1 MFDLVKAVYYVVV
14 PVVLLALA
22 ALVFKFGYPLL
33 IVLAVG
39 AAFLGIFAIVG
50 LTALD
55 LVRGKSAA
63 RAHVAAR
70 PVAQAA

>member
-1 MFDLVKAVYYVVV
+1 MLVKAFYYVVV
-14 PVVLLALA
+14 PVLLLTLA
-22 ALVFKFGYPLL
+22 ALVFEFGYPLL
-33 IVLAVG
+33 ITVAVA

-55 LVRGKSAA
+55 LVRGRAAA
-63 RAHVAAR
+63 RPRVATR

>member
-1 MFDLVKAVYYVVV
+1 MNLVNAFYYVIV
-14 PVVLLALA
+14 PVALVALA
-22 ALVFKFGYPLL
+22 ALIFEFGYPLL
-33 IVLAVG
+33 IVVAVA

-55 LVRGKSAA
+55 LVRGRTAA
-63 RAHVAAR
+63 RARVAAR

>member
-1 MFDLVKAVYYVVV
+1 MLVKAFYYVVV
-14 PVVLLALA
+14 PVLLVALA
-22 ALVFKFGYPLL
+22 ALVFEFGYPLL
-33 IVLAVG
+33 IVVAVG

-55 LVRGKSAA
+55 LVRGRTAA
-63 RAHVAAR
+63 RPRVAAR

>member
-1 MFDLVKAVYYVVV
+1 MLVKIFYYGVV
-14 PVVLLALA
+14 PVILVALA
-22 ALVFKFGYPLL
+22 ASVFEFGYPLL
-33 IVLAVG
+33 ITVAVA

-55 LVRGKSAA
+55 LFRGRNAVRA
-63 RAHVAAR
+63 RVAAR

>member
-1 MFDLVKAVYYVVV
+1 MLVKAFYYVVV
-14 PVVLLALA
+14 PVLLVALA
-22 ALVFKFGYPLL
+22 ALVFEFGYPLL
-33 IVLAVG
+33 IVVAVG

-55 LVRGKSAA
+55 LVRGGKA
-63 RAHVAAR
+63 RARVAAR